1 MNIAL
6 KDSARDKLLPTI
18 KPYLLVGNPT
28 HVGGELNLMQ
38 IGKKK
43 QLMYNAAYDR
53 TGKNLGYSLEKLA
66 SYSDRLKA
74 AALPSWHSA
83 PIWKRQ

>member
-38 IGKKK
+38 IGKKT
-43 QLMYNAAYDR
+43 ADV
-53 TGKNLGYSLEKLA
+53 
-66 SYSDRLKA
+66 
-74 AALPSWHSA
+74 
-83 PIWKRQ
+83 